1 MEVHF
6 KPDVQ
11 AKLEQMASE
20 SGRPSDELVEDA
32 VIGYFD
38 ELAHT
43 REMLDRRFDDLE
55 SGIVKPI
62 DGEEAYR
69 RLMEKTEAQRQ
80 RRHPALV
87 DTRSTR
93 KRLPTS
99 TTSANTSHRTSA
111 AAADR
116 VVAEIFDGIRAL
128 VSFPYQGYRRPN
140 LTSRPLRFKQVR

>member
-11 AKLEQMASE
+11 AKLDQLARE

-32 VIGYFD
+32 VVGYFD

-55 SGIVKPI
+55 SGRVKPI

-69 RLMEKTEAQRQ
+69 RLLEKTEAQR
-80 RRHPALV
+80 
-87 DTRSTR
+87 
-93 KRLPTS
+93 
-99 TTSANTSHRTSA
+99 
-111 AAADR
+111 
-116 VVAEIFDGIRAL
+116 
-128 VSFPYQGYRRPN
+128 RRPA
-140 LTSRPLRFKQVR
+140 